1 MRRIIGMGNAL
12 VDVLTILKSDRTLK
26 EFDLP
31 KGSMQLVSKEFSNRL
46 LAGTLGL
53 QKKQSSGGSAANTIH
68 GLAHL
73 GLQTGFVGKIGK
85 DDLGKFF
92 EKDLKENNIDPVLFH
107 DLKETGRSIALVSKD
122 TERTMATF
130 LGAAGDLHQED
141 IDSDIF
147 AGYKYFHLEGYLVQT
162 RSMIRKAVKIAKA
175 HGLIVSIDMATYNI
189 VNENRE
195 YLDKLIREYVDIVMA
210 NESEAEAL
218 TQLKG
223 NKALDTMADM
233 AEVAVLKMGKDG
245 SMIKRGSEKCKIGIE
260 KVNSV
265 DTTGAGDLYAAGF
278 LYGYCHGQSI
288 EVCGRIGTILGGHV
302 TEVIGAK
309 MDEQRWELVK
319 EKVSKVYKA

>member
-1 MRRIIGMGNAL
+1 MSKIIGMGNAL

-53 QKKQSSGGSAANTIH
+53 KRQQSSGGSAANTIH

-73 GLQTGFVGKIGK
+73 GMETGFVGKIGK
-85 DDLGKFF
+85 DNLGKFF
-92 EKDLKENNIDPVLFH
+92 EKDLKENNIAPVMFH
-107 DLKETGRSIALVSKD
+107 DLEETGRSIALVSKD
-122 TERTMATF
+122 AERTMATF

-141 IDSDIF
+141 VDSDLF
-147 AGYKYFHLEGYLVQT
+147 KGYKYFHLEGYLVQS
-162 RSMIRKAVKIAKA
+162 RALIRKAVRVAKA
-175 HGLIVSIDMATYNI
+175 HDLIISLDMATYNI

-195 YLDKLIREYVDIVMA
+195 FLEKLIREYVDILMA
-210 NESEAEAL
+210 NETEAEAL
-218 TQLKG
+218 THKKAD
-223 NKALDTMADM
+223 KALDAMAEM

-245 SMIKRGSEKCKIGIE
+245 SMVKRGPEKCEIGIE

-278 LYGYCHGQSI
+278 LYGYCKDQSL
-288 EVCGRIGTILGGHV
+288 EVCGRIGSILGGHI

-309 MDEQRWELVK
+309 MDKENWAVVK
-319 EKVSKVYKA
+319 EKVNNICCG

>member
-1 MRRIIGMGNAL
+1 MNKIIGMGNAL

-53 QKKQSSGGSAANTIH
+53 QRQQSSGGSAANTIH

-73 GLQTGFVGKIGK
+73 GMETGFVGKIGK
-85 DDLGKFF
+85 DNLGKFF
-92 EKDLKENNIDPVLFH
+92 VKDLKDNNITPVMFH
-107 DLKETGRSIALVSKD
+107 GLEETGRSIALVSKD
-122 TERTMATF
+122 TERTMATY

-147 AGYKYFHLEGYLVQT
+147 KGYRYFHLEGYLVQN
-162 RSMIRKAVKIAKA
+162 RSLIKKAVRVAKA
-175 HGLIVSIDMATYNI
+175 HDLIISLDMATYNI
-189 VNENRE
+189 VSENRE
-195 YLDKLIREYVDIVMA
+195 FLVRLIREYVDILMA

-218 TQLKG
+218 TRKKA
-223 NKALDTMADM
+223 NKALDAMADI
-233 AEVAVLKMGKDG
+233 AAVAVLKMGKDG
-245 SMIKRGSEKCKIGIE
+245 SMAKRGKEKCKIGIE
-260 KVNSV
+260 KVNSI

-278 LYGYCHGQSI
+278 LYGYCHGQSL
-288 EVCGRIGTILGGHV
+288 EVCGRIGSILGGHI

-309 MDEQRWELVK
+309 MDKQKWTMVK
-319 EKVSKVYKA
+319 EKVSEVFQA

>member
-1 MRRIIGMGNAL
+1 MGNAL

-53 QKKQSSGGSAANTIH
+53 QRQQSSGGSAANTIH

-73 GLQTGFVGKIGK
+73 GMETGFVGKIGK
-85 DDLGKFF
+85 DNLGKFF
-92 EKDLKENNIDPVLFH
+92 VKDLKDNNITPVMFH
-107 DLKETGRSIALVSKD
+107 GLEETGRSIALVSKD
-122 TERTMATF
+122 TERTMATY

-147 AGYKYFHLEGYLVQT
+147 KGYRYFHLEGYLVQN
-162 RSMIRKAVKIAKA
+162 RSLIKKAVRVAKA
-175 HGLIVSIDMATYNI
+175 HDLIISLDMATYNI
-189 VNENRE
+189 VSENRE
-195 YLDKLIREYVDIVMA
+195 FLVRLIREYVDILMA

-218 TQLKG
+218 TRKKA
-223 NKALDTMADM
+223 NKALDAMADI
-233 AEVAVLKMGKDG
+233 AAVAVLKMGKDG
-245 SMIKRGSEKCKIGIE
+245 SMAKRGKEKCKIGIE
-260 KVNSV
+260 KVNSI

-278 LYGYCHGQSI
+278 LYGYCHGQSL
-288 EVCGRIGTILGGHV
+288 EVCGRIGSILGGHI

-309 MDEQRWELVK
+309 MDKQKWTMVK
-319 EKVSKVYKA
+319 EKVSEVFQA